1 MVKTK
6 SNSNIFGG
14 CWTYKSGPKIFVP
27 APEMLF
33 LGTSKWA
40 LLAKVAQKNGTSGT
54 RTKILR
60 PLLQV
65 QHCTKMM
72 ELPLGLS
79 VFHFWVGFEPIFK
92 FAFFPL
98 YFTLCTQKDKEHYF
112 CTFFWPNQKSKIAR
126 NQQCPCWC
134 KSFCHATSHHT
145 AAKLL
150 NICTRLNSKM
160 VSFNKHFD
168 NHWIIDWTLHKT
180 IYMYFCHATSHHYN
194 RIKYLDTYLN
204 WTNLIS

>member
-1 MVKTK
+1 
-6 SNSNIFGG
+6 
-14 CWTYKSGPKIFVP
+14 
-27 APEMLF
+27 MLF

-72 ELPLGLS
+72 ELPLGLN

-112 CTFFWPNQKSKIAR
+112 RTFFRPNQKSKIAR
-126 NQQCPCWC
+126 NGKTNTNPTGSSHGEQLVP
-134 KSFCHATSHHT
+134 KRLTLLLKFLVKYFLHALSFLIFQVPVLGSSH
-145 AAKLL
+145 L
-150 NICTRLNSKM
+150 S
-160 VSFNKHFD
+160 S
-168 NHWIIDWTLHKT
+168 
-180 IYMYFCHATSHHYN
+180 
-194 RIKYLDTYLN
+194 
-204 WTNLIS
+204 